1 MDRKLYPQY
10 LDLSIACLINCYFED
25 ETKYQNTEIE
35 QYMINVV
42 NYAGTNPEV
51 MKYLSSTAVL
61 RITGANK

>member
-1 MDRKLYPQY
+1 M
-10 LDLSIACLINCYFED
+10 
-25 ETKYQNTEIE
+25 E

-42 NYAGTNPEV
+42 NYARDNPEV